1 MESTHDMR
9 THILTKTEE
18 DSDFRTRL
26 LADPKGTVEAELGV
40 TIPDALSFHIHEET
54 ATDLHLILPADKRL
68 RQEDLEAVAGGNWV
82 NQGLD
87 AGGSN

>member
-9 THILTKTEE
+9 THILTKAEE

-82 NQGLD
+82 NQGID

>member
-9 THILTKTEE
+9 TRILTKAED

-40 TIPDALSFHIHEET
+40 TTPDALTFHVHEET

-68 RQEDLEAVAGGNWV
+68 NVEELEAVAGGNWV
-82 NQGLD
+82 NQGVD

>member
-1 MESTHDMR
+1 MDGTQDMR
-9 THILTKTEE
+9 ARILTKAKD
-18 DSDFRTRL
+18 DSDFRARL

-40 TIPDALSFHIHEET
+40 TTPDALALHVHEET

-82 NQGLD
+82 NQGID

>member
-1 MESTHDMR
+1 MGSKHDMR
-9 THILTKTEE
+9 THILTKAEE

-40 TIPDALSFHIHEET
+40 TTPDALSFHIHEET

-68 RQEDLEAVAGGNWV
+68 HQEDLKAVAGGNWV
-82 NQGLD
+82 NQGID